1 MHCGAQ
7 FKRNKLKKKKLKQI
21 KAWNSSESFFPS
33 KRCLNMTQIFSKQP
47 SVELNVTF
55 FNGKQ
60 LHSLALCIAH
70 W

>member
-1 MHCGAQ
+1 MGNALWGTIQ
-7 FKRNKLKKKKLKQI
+7 KKQTEEKEIEADKSLEFFRKF
-21 KAWNSSESFFPS
+21 FFPS

-47 SVELNVTF
+47 SVELNVTV

-60 LHSLALCIAH
+60 LHSLAH